1 VLTCIVLVRV
11 VICDV
16 FEVQLTGFLLEG
28 FETGLRGRKGGERDE
43 WEGREKGEN
52 GIEDRLTEYRT
63 GERAYKEKNT
73 EVTKIKRIG
82 KAIVSTVPHS
92 VKINTD

>member
-28 FETGLRGRKGGERDE
+28 FETGLRG
-43 WEGREKGEN
+43 GREGSEMSGREGKRVRME
-52 GIEDRLTEYRT
+52 LKT
-63 GERAYKEKNT
+63 G
-73 EVTKIKRIG
+73 
-82 KAIVSTVPHS
+82 
-92 VKINTD
+92 